1 MLAKE
6 QIVLT
11 PINRGVTFLETCR
24 FHQKVNMMDNVR
36 DAAVNFEAVKIS
48 MSQDKNGITLRLSL
62 HPNEC
67 PPSLH
72 TDWVGSRYMVAMVK
86 LNDQDEPEIP
96 DEQREIKKMIASAG
110 MLCRN
115 DHFALFLGVEGGEE
129 EVANILRQKLGIKSR
144 SEFNNNS
151 EARQKFT
158 NLIEEFEK
166 WKKLETRM

>member
-1 MLAKE
+1 MTE
-6 QIVLT
+6 I
-11 PINRGVTFLETCR
+11 
-24 FHQKVNMMDNVR
+24 R

-86 LNDQDEPEIP
+86 LNDQDEPEIS
-96 DEQREIKKMIASAG
+96 DQQREVKTMIASAG

-115 DHFALFLGVEGGEE
+115 EEFAQFLGVSGGEE
-129 EVANILRQKLGIKSR
+129 AVASVLRNRLGIKSR
-144 SEFNNNS
+144 TEFNNNS
-151 EARQKFT
+151 EARERFK
-158 NLIEEFEK
+158 NLTEEYQK
-166 WKKLETRM
+166 WKKIGMAR

>member
-6 QIVLT
+6 QIDLT
-11 PINRGVTFLETCR
+11 PINRGETSLGKCR

-129 EVANILRQKLGIKSR
+129 EVANILRKKLGIKSR

>member
-6 QIVLT
+6 QIDLT
-11 PINRGVTFLETCR
+11 PINRGETSLGKCR
-24 FHQKVNMMDNVR
+24 FRQKVNMMDNVR

>member
-1 MLAKE
+1 
-6 QIVLT
+6 
-11 PINRGVTFLETCR
+11 
-24 FHQKVNMMDNVR
+24 
-36 DAAVNFEAVKIS
+36 
-48 MSQDKNGITLRLSL
+48 
-62 HPNEC
+62 
-67 PPSLH
+67 
-72 TDWVGSRYMVAMVK
+72 MVAMVK

-115 DHFALFLGVEGGEE
+115 DHFALFLGVEGGED
-129 EVANILRQKLGIKSR
+129 EVANMLRQKLGIKSR

-158 NLIEEFEK
+158 NLIEDFEK